1 MNKLHI
7 KSFKVFKDE
16 IDININGKNFLLY
29 GENGA
34 GKSSVFEAF
43 KVTFFRDRLN
53 STIQIASTPEEQTQ
67 IIQDFWNKY
76 NNKTS
81 NSNFE
86 IKLNDI
92 DYASFP
98 IVDYQVFMVSLE
110 NLIVSDRMNLNLLLT
125 DLHLQID
132 NIEVFCSNKYSE
144 IQQKVNDALG
154 SFKEDVKIEIDK
166 EDNYAI
172 KIINTGKN
180 LESKAEIKKY
190 FNEAKLNL
198 ITLLLLFNSIKY
210 AQIEARKKVLIL
222 DDFITSMDAS
232 NRTFLMKYILDNFS
246 DFQILIFTHNVS
258 FYNLIM
264 FLANEIYKNSVNWVF
279 ATLYEINNVSKLYTK
294 NSIVRVSAIKTEY
307 KSLSNPSS
315 SQEIDDIGNKIRQKF
330 EILLYEF
337 SKLIMIGAVED
348 SKKILNRIESSKR
361 IYYKNGNTASDLIDD
376 ISRILAENNPNNLP
390 NRLIS
395 KINDYNQSDF
405 SKLKQII
412 LELKLYQKVTM
423 HPMSHGSIGQSSFT
437 TNEVEKSLDLL
448 EKLEKYLKDLVD
460 GNVSVI

>member
-294 NSIVRVSAIKTEY
+294 NSIVRVSAIKTT
-307 KSLSNPSS
+307 P
-315 SQEIDDIGNKIRQKF
+315 
-330 EILLYEF
+330 
-337 SKLIMIGAVED
+337 
-348 SKKILNRIESSKR
+348 
-361 IYYKNGNTASDLIDD
+361 NTATHFH
-376 ISRILAENNPNNLP
+376 ILPILFFNELSLYIWLQAGKNLP
-390 NRLIS
+390 
-395 KINDYNQSDF
+395 
-405 SKLKQII
+405 
-412 LELKLYQKVTM
+412 E
-423 HPMSHGSIGQSSFT
+423 
-437 TNEVEKSLDLL
+437 
-448 EKLEKYLKDLVD
+448 
-460 GNVSVI
+460 

>member
-1 MNKLHI
+1 MNKLHL

-16 IDININGKNFLLY
+16 VEINLNGKNFLLY

-34 GKSSVFEAF
+34 GKSSVFEAL

-53 STIQIASTPEEQTQ
+53 STIQVASTPEEQTQ

-98 IVDYQVFMVSLE
+98 IANYQVFMVSLE
-110 NLIVSDRMNLNLLLT
+110 NLIIGDKMNLNSLLAE
-125 DLHLQID
+125 LHLQID
-132 NIEVFCSNKYSE
+132 SIDVFCSNKYSE
-144 IQQKVNDALG
+144 IQEKVNEALT
-154 SFKEDVKIEIDK
+154 SFKEDVQIEIDK

-172 KIINTGKN
+172 KIIDTNKN

-190 FNEAKLNL
+190 FNEGKLNL

-210 AQIEARKKVLIL
+210 AQIAAQKKVLIL

-232 NRTFLMKYILDNFS
+232 NRTFLMKYVIDNFS

-264 FLANEIYKNSVNWVF
+264 FLANEIYKNSENWMF

-294 NSIVRVSAIKTEY
+294 NSIVRVSTIKGEY
-307 KSLSNPSS
+307 NSLIHPAST
-315 SQEIDDIGNKIRQKF
+315 QQIDEIGNKIRQKF

-348 SKKILNRIESSKR
+348 SNKIINRIESSKN
-361 IYYKNGNTASDLIDD
+361 IYYNGGKTASDLIDE
-376 ISRILAENNPNNLP
+376 ISGILAENNSHNLS
-390 NRLIS
+390 NRIS
-395 KINDYNQSDF
+395 NKIVEYNQTSF
-405 SKLKQII
+405 NKLKQVIG
-412 LELKLYQKVTM
+412 ELKLYRKVTM
-423 HPMSHGSIGQSSFT
+423 HTMSHGTFGLSSFT
-437 TNEVEKSLDLL
+437 TSEIEKSMDLL

-460 GNVSVI
+460 NNVSVI